1 MAFDGLLIFL
11 VIYLFWRINGYEKN
25 LYFVNRRL
33 KALNQAYLKSLPEEE
48 RQTVMAKQ
56 KASGEWDD

>member
-25 LYFVNRRL
+25 LYLVNRRL
-33 KALNQAYLKSLPEEE
+33 KVLNQAHLKSLPEEE
-48 RQTVMAKQ
+48 RQKVMAKQ
-56 KASGEWDD
+56 KASGEWND

>member
-25 LYFVNRRL
+25 LYLVNRRL
-33 KALNQAYLKSLPEEE
+33 KVLNQAYLKSLPEEE
-48 RQTVMAKQ
+48 RQKVMAKQ
-56 KASGEWDD
+56 KASGEWND